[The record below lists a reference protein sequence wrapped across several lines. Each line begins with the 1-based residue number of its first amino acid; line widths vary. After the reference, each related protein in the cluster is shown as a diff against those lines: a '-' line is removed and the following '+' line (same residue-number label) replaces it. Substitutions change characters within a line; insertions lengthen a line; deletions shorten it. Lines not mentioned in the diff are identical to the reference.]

1 MNNSK
6 ESSMTITSI
15 AHFTQL
21 QHYVHFYHMQKIL
34 YPQRKGAALSI
45 NMTAKTV
52 RLSILE
58 NQNEQLQRELKNTLE
73 LYETADH
80 CWKYNHDFNWEN
92 KKIMDYEANTTTRK
106 SKEIIY
112 SLSNN
117 DHINGISYRLPHIW
131 FPALKLKEGSEINT
145 SKFRLGKQENNGL

>member
-15 AHFTQL
+15 A

-34 YPQRKGAALSI
+34 YPQSKETTLSI

-58 NQNEQLQRELKNTLE
+58 NQNEQLHRELKNTPE
-73 LYETADH
+73 LQELLIPEDTRLLIIAGNTTMAFD
-80 CWKYNHDFNWEN
+80 WEN
-92 KKIMDYEANTTTRK
+92 KKIMDYETNTTTRK
-106 SKEIIY
+106 IKETIH

-117 DHINGISYRLPHIW
+117 NHINGISYRLPHIW
-131 FPALKLKEGSEINT
+131 FPALKLK
-145 SKFRLGKQENNGL
+145 R